1 MINDNINPYFC
12 QIQFD
17 LVCDREW
24 MQTLGSTA
32 YMFGMLF
39 GGIFLGNLADM

>member
-1 MINDNINPYFC
+1 MHLNTNILRAELN
-12 QIQFD
+12 ISS
-17 LVCDREW
+17 VCDREW